1 MTVENEIKLAKIEKQ
16 LNEAVDAIM
25 TELNIPETLDEAAA
39 LNLRYSKLGNELME
53 SDYSDFLLDVAK
65 NGVKTIEEAYCISY
79 IEPSIDPEKLL
90 EGEKSYL
97 YNAVKT
103 LREAIEAAKETA
115 NYTRLAKERVG
126 EEFAK
131 GYNNGGDDLG
141 RYIKKSA
148 KRFIKQG
155 MSEEDAEKK
164 ACENYDKTAARRTK
178 SGIMSKK
185 EQ

>member
-103 LREAIEAAKETA
+103 LREAIETAKKTA
-115 NYTRLAKERVG
+115 NYIRLAEEKVGKE
-126 EEFAK
+126 FIKA
-131 GYNNGGDDLG
+131 YNNGGPDLE
-141 RYIKKSA
+141 RYINNSA

-155 MSEEDAEKK
+155 MSKEDADNK
-164 ACENYDKTAARRTK
+164 ASENYEKTARRRTDK
-178 SGIMSKK
+178 KIMPNEEK
-185 EQ
+185 

>member
-53 SDYSDFLLDVAK
+53 SDYSDFLLDIAK

-97 YNAVKT
+97 YNAVKI
-103 LREAIEAAKETA
+103 LRESNETAKETA
-115 NYTRLAKERVG
+115 NYTRLAKERVE

-141 RYIKKSA
+141 R
-148 KRFIKQG
+148 
-155 MSEEDAEKK
+155 
-164 ACENYDKTAARRTK
+164 
-178 SGIMSKK
+178 
-185 EQ
+185 

>member
-25 TELNIPETLDEAAA
+25 TELNIPEVLDEAAA

-97 YNAVKT
+97 YNAVKI
-103 LREAIEAAKETA
+103 LRESDETAKETA
-115 NYTRLAKERVG
+115 NYTRLAEERVG
-126 EEFAK
+126 KEFMK

-141 RYIKKSA
+141 RYIRKSA
-148 KRFIKQG
+148 KRLVKQG

-164 ACENYDKTAARRTK
+164 ASENYEKTAARRTNN
-178 SGIMSKK
+178 GTMPK
-185 EQ
+185 EGN

>member
-103 LREAIEAAKETA
+103 LRETIEAAKENRDFKKTA
-115 NYTRLAKERVG
+115 KAKIGAGFR
-126 EEFAK
+126 AA
-131 GYNNGGDDLG
+131 YNQGGDALDNYIAAG
-141 RYIKKSA
+141 RKRYEKK
-148 KRFIKQG
+148 G
-155 MSEEDAEKK
+155 MSSEDADKK
-164 ACENYDKTAARRTK
+164 ASENYEKLARKRQPEMEEK
-178 SGIMSKK
+178 
-185 EQ
+185 

>member
-25 TELNIPETLDEAAA
+25 AELNIPEVLDEAAA

-53 SDYSDFLLDVAK
+53 SDYSDFLLDIAK

-103 LREAIEAAKETA
+103 LRETIETA
-115 NYTRLAKERVG
+115 KKTAKYTRQEEEKVGKEFMKR
-126 EEFAK
+126 
-131 GYNNGGDDLG
+131 YNNGGD
-141 RYIKKSA
+141 
-148 KRFIKQG
+148 
-155 MSEEDAEKK
+155 E
-164 ACENYDKTAARRTK
+164 
-178 SGIMSKK
+178 
-185 EQ
+185 